1 MLSCQVSR
9 CHGQRTIPKVTIKA
23 LFTYFVYLFV
33 RATITRDQHTTG
45 LFKLTGLDARDQDVG
60 RAISSEA
67 SLQIL

>member
-1 MLSCQVSR
+1 M
-9 CHGQRTIPKVTIKA
+9 
-23 LFTYFVYLFV
+23 YLFV
-33 RATITRDQHTTG
+33 RDTITRDQHTTG